1 MKLATVQASA
11 IKSTFEVL
19 KDILN
24 DVNIY
29 FKPDARDQVLP
40 AAKLQIPLRTVSV
53 IFISILNK
61 ILYFHHLILRR
72 KTLEA
77 TFNRQLPSPEVC

>member
-1 MKLATVQASA
+1 MLMQKPLN
-11 IKSTFEVL
+11 L
-19 KDILN
+19 KDIIYVFN
-24 DVNIY
+24 KTSDQSYIY